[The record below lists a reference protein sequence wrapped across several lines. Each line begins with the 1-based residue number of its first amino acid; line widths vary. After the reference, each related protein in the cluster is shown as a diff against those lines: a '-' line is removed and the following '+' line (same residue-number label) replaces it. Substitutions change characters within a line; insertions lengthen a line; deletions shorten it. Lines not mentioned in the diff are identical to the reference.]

1 MEPLADFLKPEECA
15 EVDMA
20 LLSSKEK
27 FSTRLAIYGL
37 RVLKQI
43 AGETGL
49 PITEV
54 SNQQVMD
61 WIKNDES
68 IQRSIQV
75 DASFEN
81 FFTNLVVASL
91 RPLKQIAAESE
102 SAIEQLTVKQVVA
115 WFVKDGKVRREQGTD
130 AAFLDL

>member
-27 FSTRLAIYGL
+27 FSARVAIYAL

-43 AGETGL
+43 AGETGKSVA
-49 PITEV
+49 EV
-54 SNQQVMD
+54 TNGQVMD

-68 IQRSIQV
+68 IKGSIEL

-91 RPLKQIAAESE
+91 RPLRQIATEAEIP
-102 SAIEQLTVKQVVA
+102 IEQLTVKQVVA
-115 WFVKDGKVRREQGTD
+115 WFVKDGKIRREQGVE

>member
-1 MEPLADFLKPEECA
+1 MESDFLKPEECA

-27 FSTRLAIYGL
+27 FSARLAIYAL

-49 PITEV
+49 SVAQVT
-54 SNQQVMD
+54 NGQVMD
-61 WIKNDES
+61 WVRNDES
-68 IQRSIQV
+68 IKGSIEL

-91 RPLKQIAAESE
+91 RPLRQIAVEAGE
-102 SAIEQLTVKQVVA
+102 AIEQLTVKQVVV
-115 WFVKDGKVRREQGTD
+115 WFEKDGKIRREQGVD
-130 AAFLDL
+130 VAFLNL